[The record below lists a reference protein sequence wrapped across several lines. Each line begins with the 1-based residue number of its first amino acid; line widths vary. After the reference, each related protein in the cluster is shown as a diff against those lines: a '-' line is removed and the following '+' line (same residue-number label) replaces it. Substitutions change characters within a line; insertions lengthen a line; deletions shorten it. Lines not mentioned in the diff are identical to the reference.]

1 LGWGMCE
8 RIAAILQVK
17 EGFRRLHKGW
27 GKVCHHRSAF
37 DYSAQRIGKEEEIR
51 EE

>member
-1 LGWGMCE
+1 MCE

-17 EGFRRLHKGW
+17 EGFRRLYKGW

-37 DYSAQRIGKEEEIR
+37 DYTQNPVRPCM
-51 EE
+51 